1 MQPLHKTCADAIL
14 TLPHTCP
21 GGAETRAAALHALAS
36 AAGAE
41 RAGGGGAA
49 AAPRAAALA
58 PRAEDALRGAVF
70 RGAARAPGAPSPAEA
85 LLAALRQP
93 DAELRVA
100 AYRCELG
107 KALAASAL
115 A

>member
-1 MQPLHKTCADAIL
+1 MRWRPRPARSA
-14 TLPHTCP
+14 
-21 GGAETRAAALHALAS
+21 RAAAA
-36 AAGAE
+36 
-41 RAGGGGAA
+41 R
-49 AAPRAAALA
+49 P

>member
-1 MQPLHKTCADAIL
+1 LQPLHKTCADAIL

-21 GGAETRAAALHALAS
+21 GGAET
-36 AAGAE
+36 
-41 RAGGGGAA
+41 
-49 AAPRAAALA
+49 RAAALA